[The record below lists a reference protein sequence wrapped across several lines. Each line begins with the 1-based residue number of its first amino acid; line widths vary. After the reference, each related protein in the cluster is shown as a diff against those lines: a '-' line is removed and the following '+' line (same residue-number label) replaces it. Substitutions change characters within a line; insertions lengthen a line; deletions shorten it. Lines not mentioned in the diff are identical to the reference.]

1 MLMKKFTSLFT
12 LICAMFITT
21 ATAQVNQTVVF
32 DFSKG
37 LWNINTME
45 NNKYSN
51 YKEAA
56 EHTDGTLTIKIDPT
70 ANNGSYIYDNRG
82 FIQVS
87 KAGSKI
93 ILPAF
98 NFAVERIEVVGHA
111 EAGKAYPNVDMNI
124 YVGNTAVST
133 ACTGTTETYTYNI
146 DAESQAAGNVYEL
159 VIGSKGGN
167 YSSVMCISC
176 IKVYPAASDDA
187 LTIIAPVFDHVPGVY
202 TSPITVKISSPT
214 TEVEGVEDVTY
225 YYTTENG
232 YEPDSECDEIENGEI
247 TISETCTLKVILE
260 FKYGENHYTSESTA
274 AEYIISKEVTYEK
287 ATTVKAG
294 KYFIVA
300 NGNIAL
306 PFENSV
312 LPTKETTVENDNVS
326 DAEYYAY
333 TIEEDGNGKFY
344 IKDANGLYI
353 SLFMEDKA
361 GINSFAAKDYTEWN
375 IAIENG
381 IAKITKEKTIYE
393 LTEDGMKETIV
404 EYVLVYRDNKIT
416 AIKDEKDENVTATE
430 IYPSLY
436 GIFDEVEASIDNVD
450 SDNQEAIIYDL
461 TGRRIDEIVKPGI
474 YIVGGKKVLVK

>member
-21 ATAQVNQTVVF
+21 ATAQVNQTIVF
-32 DFSKG
+32 DFSNG

-45 NNKYSN
+45 NNNYSS
-51 YKEAA
+51 YKKVA
-56 EHTDGTLTIKIDPT
+56 EHTNGTLTIKIDPT
-70 ANNGSYIYDNRG
+70 ASNGSYIYDARG
-82 FIQVS
+82 FVQLS
-87 KAGSKI
+87 KPGSKI
-93 ILPAF
+93 ILPTF
-98 NFAVERIEVVGHA
+98 GFAVEKIEVVGHTEGGA
-111 EAGKAYPNVDMNI
+111 SYKNVDMNI

-133 ACTGTTETYTYNI
+133 ACTGTTETYTYEIAADN
-146 DAESQAAGNVYEL
+146 QASGNVYEL
-159 VIGSKGGN
+159 VIGSNGGN
-167 YSSVMCISC
+167 SSSVMCISC

-187 LTIIAPVFDHVPGVY
+187 LTIIAPVFDHTPGVY
-202 TSPITVKISSPT
+202 TSPITVKVSSPT
-214 TEVEGVEDVTY
+214 AEIKGVEEVAY
-225 YYTTENG
+225 YYTTGG
-232 YEPDSECDEIENGEI
+232 YEPDEECDTIKNGEI

-260 FKYGENHYTSESTA
+260 FKYGENYYTSESTA
-274 AEYIISKEVTYEK
+274 AEYIISEEVTYEK

-306 PFENSV
+306 PFENSA
-312 LPTKETTVENDNVS
+312 LPTKETTVEDDKVS

-344 IKDANGLYI
+344 IKDANGLYL
-353 SLFMEDKA
+353 STFMGDKV
-361 GINSFAAKDYTEWN
+361 GINSFAAKDYAEWN

-381 IAKITKEKTIYE
+381 VAKIIK
-393 LTEDGMKETIV
+393 D
-404 EYVLVYRDNKIT
+404 EYILVYRDNKIT
-416 AIKDEKDENVTATE
+416 AIKEANVTTTE

-436 GIFDEVEASIDNVD
+436 GIFDEVEASIDSVD

>member
-32 DFSKG
+32 DFSNG
-37 LWNINTME
+37 LWNIPTLEE
-45 NNKYSN
+45 NNYSTIKTVGEYTN
-51 YKEAA
+51 
-56 EHTDGTLTIKIDPT
+56 GTLTIKIDPT
-70 ANNGSYIYDNRG
+70 ANKGSYNYDGKG

-98 NFAVERIEVVGHA
+98 GFAVEKIEVVGHA
-111 EAGKAYPNVDMNI
+111 EGGKDYPNVDMNI
-124 YVGNTAVST
+124 YVGSTAVST
-133 ACTGTTETYTYNI
+133 ACIGTVATNTYEI
-146 DAESQAAGNVYEL
+146 AADNQSAGTVYEL
-159 VIGSKGGN
+159 VIGSNGG
-167 YSSVMCISC
+167 SSSSIMCISC
-176 IKVYPAASDDA
+176 IKVYPAASDNA
-187 LTIIAPVFDHVPGVY
+187 LTIIAPVFDHAPGVY

-214 TEVEGVEDVTY
+214 TEVEGVEKVTY

-232 YEPDSECDEIENGEI
+232 YEPDSECDEIEDGEI

-260 FKYGENHYTSESTA
+260 FEYGDTTYTSESTA
-274 AEYIISKEVTYEK
+274 AEYIISEKVTCEK

-333 TIEEDGNGKFY
+333 TIEENLDGNYY
-344 IKDANGLYI
+344 IMDANGLY
-353 SLFMEDKA
+353 LTAFM
-361 GINSFAAKDYTEWN
+361 G
-375 IAIENG
+375 G
-381 IAKITKEKTIYE
+381 
-393 LTEDGMKETIV
+393 G
-404 EYVLVYRDNKIT
+404 
-416 AIKDEKDENVTATE
+416 
-430 IYPSLY
+430 
-436 GIFDEVEASIDNVD
+436 
-450 SDNQEAIIYDL
+450 
-461 TGRRIDEIVKPGI
+461 GR
-474 YIVGGKKVLVK
+474 

>member
-37 LWNINTME
+37 VWDIKTATQLLME
-45 NNKYSN
+45 NNQYS
-51 YKEAA
+51 YKSAN
-56 EHTDGTLTIKIDPT
+56 EHTNGTLTIKIDPT
-70 ANNGSYIYDNRG
+70 ANNGSYFYDNRG
-82 FIQVS
+82 FIQVGT
-87 KAGSKI
+87 KGSKI

-98 NFAVERIEVVGHA
+98 GFAVEKIEVVGHA
-111 EAGKAYPNVDMNI
+111 EGGASYKNVDMNI

-133 ACTGTTETYTYNI
+133 ACTGTTETYTYEIAADN
-146 DAESQAAGNVYEL
+146 QAAGNVYEL

-176 IKVYPAASDDA
+176 IKVYPAASENA
-187 LTIIAPVFDHVPGVY
+187 LTIKDPVFDKAPGVY
-202 TSPITVKISSPT
+202 TSPITVKVSSPT
-214 TEVEGVEDVTY
+214 AEIEGVEEVTY
-225 YYTTENG
+225 YYTTEDG
-232 YEPDSECDEIENGEI
+232 FEPDSECDVIEDGEI
-247 TISETCTLKVILE
+247 TISETCTLKVVLE
-260 FKYGENHYTSESTA
+260 IKYKTETYTETYTSASSSA
-274 AEYIISKEVTYEK
+274 KYIISEEVTCEK
-287 ATTVKAG
+287 ATTVTTG

-344 IKDANGLYI
+344 IKDVNGLYL
-353 SLFMEDKA
+353 STFMGDKE
-361 GINSFAAKDYTEWN
+361 GINSHPAKDYTEWN
-375 IAIENG
+375 ISIENEV
-381 IAKITKEKTIYE
+381 AKITK
-393 LTEDGMKETIV
+393 D
-404 EYVLVYRDNKIT
+404 EYILVYRDNKIT
-416 AIKDEKDENVTATE
+416 AIKKANVTTTE
-430 IYPSLY
+430 VFPTLY
-436 GIFDEVEASIDNVD
+436 TVPAAPTAIEGVNADVEKNA
-450 SDNQEAIIYDL
+450 IYDL